1 MNESS
6 CQGFQGK
13 NFGIQKQ
20 RRVSMTNV
28 IPLKNK
34 RKREV
39 KSTEIRKTETTRV
52 MNIGLTKEI
61 KNKNK
66 QKSLDNLKK
75 ST

>member
-34 RKREV
+34 KMRRG
-39 KSTEIRKTETTRV
+39 KSKKIKETET
-52 MNIGLTKEI
+52 
-61 KNKNK
+61 
-66 QKSLDNLKK
+66 
-75 ST
+75 